1 LFCPN
6 CPAPELAATPGNT
19 QAVDYRCPR
28 CDQPFQL
35 KGKSSTIGAKIVD
48 AAWEA
53 MMRAIRED
61 RTPSLFV
68 LHYCISSAQV
78 SDRAGSLTVRSPNA
92 DGRPSVEGSARSG
105 DRRTTELWLVRNLVL
120 VPSFVFTASAVE
132 KRKPLAA
139 TARRAGWV
147 GCNIVL
153 RNIPNDAKIGVVID
167 GAAVTPAKVRQQF
180 ERLRPL
186 KELSVKERGWMLDVL
201 RVVQSLGKKEFKTS
215 DMYEYVRHFEN
226 LHPDN
231 QHVRDKIRQQ
241 LQVLRDRGFLRQA
254 ERGTWTVC

>member
-1 LFCPN
+1 MNLSMPAGLAAAYKSPAQRARVITEGWAASNLFCPN

-68 LHYCISSAQV
+68 LHYEPTA
-78 SDRAGSLTVRSPNA
+78 
-92 DGRPSVEGSARSG
+92 
-105 DRRTTELWLVRNLVL
+105 WLVRNVIL
-120 VPSFVFTASAVE
+120 VPHFVFTASAVE

-153 RNIPNDAKIGVVID
+153 RNIPSDAKISVVID
-167 GAAVTPAKVRQQF
+167 GNPVTPAKVRGQFRQAQQLV
-180 ERLRPL
+180 EGLT
-186 KELSVKERGWMLDVL
+186 VAQRGWTLDVL
-201 RVVQSLGKKEFKTS
+201 RVVQSFGKKEFKTS
-215 DMYEYVRHFEN
+215 DMYGYVRHFEK
-226 LHPDN
+226 LHPGN
-231 QHVRDKIRQQ
+231 RHVRDKIRQQ

-254 ERGTWTVC
+254 ERGVWAVV

>member
-1 LFCPN
+1 MPADLAAAYKSPTQRARVVTQGWATSNLFCPN
-6 CPAPELAATPGNT
+6 CPAPELAALPENT
-19 QAVDYRCPR
+19 QAIDYMCSRCGS
-28 CDQPFQL
+28 PFQL

-61 RTPSLFV
+61 RTPNLFV
-68 LHYCISSAQV
+68 LHYEPTA
-78 SDRAGSLTVRSPNA
+78 
-92 DGRPSVEGSARSG
+92 
-105 DRRTTELWLVRNLVL
+105 WLVRNLIL
-120 VPSFVFTASAVE
+120 VPHFVFTASAVE
-132 KRKPLAA
+132 RRKPLSA

-167 GAAVTPAKVRQQF
+167 GEPVMPAKVRQQF

-186 KELSVKERGWMLDVL
+186 KELSVKERGWTLDVL
-201 RVVQSLGKKEFKTS
+201 NAVRRLGKTEFKTS
-215 DMYEYVRHFEN
+215 DAYTFAHELER

-231 QHVRDKIRQQ
+231 RHVKDKIRQQ
-241 LQVLRDRGFLRQA
+241 LQVLRDRGFLIQV
-254 ERGTWTVC
+254 ERGVWAVK

>member
-1 LFCPN
+1 MNLAMPSSLAAAYKSPAQRARVITQGWAASNLFCPN
-6 CPAPELAATPGNT
+6 CPAPELAATPENT
-19 QAVDYRCPR
+19 QAVDYVCSRCGS
-28 CDQPFQL
+28 PFQL

-61 RTPSLFV
+61 RTPSLFL
-68 LHYCISSAQV
+68 LHYEPTA
-78 SDRAGSLTVRSPNA
+78 
-92 DGRPSVEGSARSG
+92 
-105 DRRTTELWLVRNLVL
+105 WLVRNLIL
-120 VPSFVFTASAVE
+120 VPHFVFTASAVE
-132 KRKPLAA
+132 KRRPLTA

-153 RNIPNDAKIGVVID
+153 RNIPNGAKIGVVID

-180 ERLRPL
+180 ARLRPL
-186 KELSVKERGWMLDVL
+186 KELSVKERGWTLDVL

-215 DMYEYVRHFEN
+215 DMYEYVRHFEE

-231 QHVRDKIRQQ
+231 RHVRDKIRQQ
-241 LQVLRDRGFLRQA
+241 LQVLRDRGFLAQV
-254 ERGTWTVC
+254 ERGVWAVP